1 MSENLLTLLIKQLN
15 EPESALTPQDIEKA
29 IARHIGER
37 INALLEE
44 IMTGPD
50 MMAVKEKIL
59 ERFGFTCTISPD
71 LSLYIDVDE
80 QSEQHALRP
89 SFSTAHFEAVLQKI
103 LETDFSVQNPAS
115 ILEHLSNIINQTCEY
130 FNLTVLLSHPLMF
143 QVLSRLSDIYPQ
155 GISVF
160 AVPPI
165 VLSADKPQKEE
176 AKKPEPPREGEGFY
190 L

>member
-29 IARHIGER
+29 ITRHIGER
-37 INALLEE
+37 INALLKE
-44 IMTGPD
+44 IMTGED
-50 MMAVKEKIL
+50 MTAVKEKIL
-59 ERFGFTCTISPD
+59 EKFGFTCTISPE
-71 LSLYIDVDE
+71 LSLYIDVSE
-80 QSEQHALRP
+80 QSEQHAPRP
-89 SFSTAHFEAVLQKI
+89 SFSTAHFEISLQKI
-103 LETDFSVQNPAS
+103 LETDFSAQEPAS
-115 ILEHLSNIINQTCEY
+115 ILEHLSDIINQTCEY

-143 QVLSRLSDIYPQ
+143 QVLSRLSNIYPE

-165 VLSADKPQKEE
+165 VLSADKPYDKDIL
-176 AKKPEPPREGEGFY
+176 KPPREGEGFY